1 MYLYVLVFHLTCL
14 FTCCSYVCGVFAMV
28 SCVSYVCRF
37 PLCFCIFSAL
47 LCFFVLP
54 YFTFVFL
61 STVLVCV
68 VLVKRVASYCRS
80 AFWYVLRFGVC
91 VCVYV
96 KQ

>member
-1 MYLYVLVFHLTCL
+1 MYVACSLWSHVFRMCAFFLC
-14 FTCCSYVCGVFAMV
+14 VFAYFRHC
-28 SCVSYVCRF
+28 CV
-37 PLCFCIFSAL
+37 
-47 LCFFVLP
+47 FFVLQ

-68 VLVKRVASYCRS
+68 VLVMRVASYCRS
-80 AFWYVLRFGVC
+80 AFWYVLCFGVC